1 MLATI
6 HPQEQHILSPAI
18 KFMRASQ
25 DLIIDRA
32 ETDGILKDLFEYLK
46 QHPKLMGLEDEN
58 SSAVANE
65 EPSSSA
71 SAVYAECIPV
81 EESVAVAI
89 QDQRKDENQMVQST
103 VLVQRSSVKPIL
115 PHEILLKIGDYIQ
128 RGQEFINWV
137 TALTE
142 EKYPTVGDLSLIL
155 DLQQKTELKSEDM
168 WPCLKMHQA
177 KATRATALSLS
188 KVSHFFSEI
197 QFAND
202 ALISDPS
209 DWSPSSIKVAV
220 SSLKLVVTARI
231 PFSLNEDTL
240 ISLADCN
247 ITNSY
252 SIVRL
257 KMFFN
262 YLPMIVFSNA

>member
-6 HPQEQHILSPAI
+6 NQQSFSPAI
-18 KFMRASQ
+18 KFMKASQ
-25 DLIIDRA
+25 DQIIDRA

-46 QHPKLMGLEDEN
+46 QHPKLVRLEDEN

-65 EPSSSA
+65 EPSSA
-71 SAVYAECIPV
+71 AVYAECIPV
-81 EESVAVAI
+81 EESEAVAI
-89 QDQRKDENQMVQST
+89 DDQRKDENQMVQST
-103 VLVQRSSVKPIL
+103 VPVKRSSVKPIL
-115 PHEILLKIGDYIQ
+115 PHEILLKIGYYIRQ
-128 RGQEFINWV
+128 GQDFINWV

-142 EKYPTVGDLSLIL
+142 EKYPTVGDFSLIL
-155 DLQQKTELKSEDM
+155 DLQQKTGLKSEDM
-168 WPCLKMHQA
+168 WPCLEMYKA
-177 KATRATALSLS
+177 KTTRATALSLS

-197 QFAND
+197 KFANLD
-202 ALISDPS
+202 IPSGSS
-209 DWSPSSIKVAV
+209 DWQPNFIKDAV
-220 SSLKLVVTARI
+220 SSLKPVVTARI

-262 YLPMIVFSNA
+262 YLPVIVFSNA